1 MPPQP
6 ISAQGSANHVE
17 RAAVLFD
24 LRKLLNMRRETA
36 QQWPGDRNNH
46 EQIQTLV
53 QVSKCCKTYEDGIH
67 LPSVDS
73 LKV

>member
-53 QVSKCCKTYEDGIH
+53 QVSEFCEIYESGIDR
-67 LPSVDS
+67 PFIDS
-73 LKV
+73 WKV